1 MREAARNEPGDP
13 GHVNETVE
21 HLAQMHREL
30 DEATPGIQK
39 VANSVTHFLGRPGL
53 VAAILALVAVWIVG
67 NAIAQHFG
75 YRPIDIFPFPELALV
90 ATVSAFLLAMII
102 LSTQRY
108 EDERATKRSQLTLQI
123 AVLSEKKIAKIIA
136 LLEEARRES
145 PNLSSRVDREADAMA
160 QAADPRSNLQQIEA
174 AENAGDAASRYRA
187 WGG

>member
-1 MREAARNEPGDP
+1 MSEAEDP
-13 GHVNETVE
+13 DHVTETVE
-21 HLAQMHREL
+21 HLAQMHREM
-30 DEATPGIQK
+30 DEATSGIQRL
-39 VANSVTHFLGRPGL
+39 ANGVTRFLGRPGL
-53 VAAILALVAVWIVG
+53 VVTILALVLLWIIG
-67 NAIAQHFG
+67 NAAAQRFG
-75 YRPIDIFPFPELALV
+75 YRPIDIFPFPELAFV

-145 PNLSSRVDREADAMA
+145 PHLSSRVDKEAEAMA

-174 AENAGDAASRYRA
+174 AENAEGEAARNKG